1 MLLQMLKWY
10 AGALCGFDR
19 TAGKCGDR
27 LEQLLPPE
35 LWNGYL
41 ETFAVC
47 REDDIWRA
55 LFKACELFTA
65 VSKLTAEALGFA
77 IDDEYDRRVTA
88 FLRYTHDLPRDAE
101 TLDFTAD

>member
-1 MLLQMLKWY
+1 MR
-10 AGALCGFDR
+10 ARCAALTGR
-19 TAGKCGDR
+19 PASAAT
-27 LEQLLPPE
+27 
-35 LWNGYL
+35 
-41 ETFAVC
+41 
-47 REDDIWRA
+47 DIWRA

-65 VSKLTAEALGFA
+65 VSKLTVEALGLA